1 VELADADRL
10 GVLAALTKR
19 IARPGFRDSAR
30 VAIAASPSRLLS
42 VLASL
47 GRIAEAMM
55 PTEVVPTA
63 PIPHVLATLRLGD
76 SVELDVVGFPLVEA
90 YAPLWAIALPGCAA
104 LATLEEGP
112 RDTLENACQVS
123 GVPIVEAFHALSAV
137 DEADPEAVAGIVQ
150 RLLEVA
156 AGA

>member
-1 VELADADRL
+1 
-10 GVLAALTKR
+10 
-19 IARPGFRDSAR
+19 
-30 VAIAASPSRLLS
+30 
-42 VLASL
+42 
-47 GRIAEAMM
+47 M
-55 PTEVVPTA
+55 
-63 PIPHVLATLRLGD
+63 LATLRLGEA
-76 SVELDVVGFPLVEA
+76 VELDVLGVPLVEA

-112 RDTLENACQVS
+112 RDTLENACQMS
-123 GVPIVEAFHALSAV
+123 GVPIVEAPRALDAI